1 MKIHTD
7 HLTSAEVYAATK
19 AGGMKGVYAECV
31 TVGSRSRKR
40 GLVVHLVGN
49 SGRRPNPG
57 KGGTDKGGYA
67 ATWDEWGM
75 FLNYLFEMD
84 PDAIATGACAYEGR
98 DEFLLKT
105 DWRFTDLTA
114 DEACK
119 NHKWEYT
126 GTPRENTCKKCEA
139 VRRF

>member
-7 HLTSAEVYAATK
+7 RLTSAEVYAATK

-31 TVGSRSRKR
+31 TLGSRSRKR

-57 KGGTDKGGYA
+57 KGGVERGGYA

-84 PDAIATGACAYEGR
+84 PDAIATGAYDGR

-126 GTPRENTCKKCEA
+126 GTPREHTCKKCEA

>member
-57 KGGTDKGGYA
+57 KGGVERGGCA

-84 PDAIATGACAYEGR
+84 PDAIATGAYEGR

>member
-7 HLTSAEVYAATK
+7 HLTYAEVHAATN
-19 AGGMKGVYAECV
+19 ASGMKGVYAECV
-31 TVGSRSRKR
+31 TRGSRSRKR
-40 GLVVHLVGN
+40 GLVVHLTGN

-57 KGGTDKGGYA
+57 KGGTDRGGYA

-84 PDAIATGACAYEGR
+84 PDAIATGAYEGR

-119 NHKWEYT
+119 THKWEYA
-126 GTPRENTCKKCEA
+126 GTPREHICKKCEA